1 MDCQDLSFDAKL
13 SEQRMEKAVSVL
25 GTQIVKRLIGFA
37 LYLMGVNRSAVARK
51 LGIPRDTAKS
61 FIKTV
66 LKDGL
71 AAFEDRRRR
80 QRFAPSEPEPEP
92 APVVKLFREG
102 DWIVA
107 QFGSGKQSLRIP
119 ADNLLQVRS
128 VLLSMYS
135 SGLITAGDASRQLG
149 VTAVHVRNMARR
161 LHDGDVSALIDK
173 RQGQKQDY
181 VVTSQ
186 IKGELIQQFVVELL
200 VYGKTSGRK
209 LAEELCRRRQI
220 KVAERTVRHHLSAL
234 GLQQIRKTLPELFET
249 VKKTPKPGTE
259 HG

>member
-25 GTQIVKRLIGFA
+25 GARIVKRVIGFA
-37 LYLMGVNRSAVARK
+37 LYLMGVNRSTVARK
-51 LGIPRDTAKS
+51 LGIPRETAKS

-66 LKDGL
+66 LRDGP
-71 AAFEDRRRR
+71 AALGDRRRR
-80 QRFAPSEPEPEP
+80 YCFSPSEPQP
-92 APVVKLFREG
+92 APVVKLFRDG

-107 QFGSGKQSLRIP
+107 QFGSGEQSLRIP

-135 SGLITAGDASRQLG
+135 NGLITAGDASRQLG
-149 VTAVHVRNMARR
+149 VTGVHVRNMARR
-161 LHDGDVSALIDK
+161 LQDGDVSALIDK
-173 RQGQKQDY
+173 RQGQKHDY
-181 VVTSQ
+181 VVTSE

-220 KVAERTVRHHLSAL
+220 TVAERTVRHHLSAL
-234 GLQQIRKTLPELFET
+234 GLQQIRKTLPELFEA
-249 VKKTPKPGTE
+249 VKKTPKTGTG